1 MRRTIILVMLS
12 GVLTLHSFGRER
24 YRILVRKDS
33 DGQEIFIPMRKQHNG
48 ALIKEWVHHN
58 NIYTSQEA
66 AEKIIEGWKQE
77 AIYKKWYDSKRYIYL
92 N

>member
-1 MRRTIILVMLS
+1 MLS

-24 YRILVRKDS
+24 YRILVRKGS
-33 DGQEIFIPMRKQHNG
+33 DGKEIFIPMRKQNNG
-48 ALIKEWVHHN
+48 AWFKEWVHHN

-66 AEKIIEGWKQE
+66 AEKIIEEWKQE